1 MLQRRHFDRSFKTET
16 VRLILDSGRSISSV
30 AQEVGVHSNTLY
42 KWVNDFRKDPEVS
55 FPGKGRLKPSD
66 EELRR
71 LHRQCADLQEENAI
85 LKKAMAIFAKL
96 PK

>member
-1 MLQRRHFDRSFKTET
+1 MSERRHFDRSFKTET
-16 VRLILDSGRSISSV
+16 VRLILDGGRDIPSV
-30 AQEVGVHSNTLY
+30 AREVGVHPNTVY
-42 KWVNDFRKDPEVS
+42 KWVNDFRRDPEAS
-55 FPGKGRLKPSD
+55 FPGKGRLKPAD

-71 LHRQCADLQEENAI
+71 LQRQCVDLQEENAI